1 MKSALLALGLA
12 TAFLASAAHSSPLTA
27 SSGTTHF
34 SSGHST
40 VVQASARKGKS
51 AKHAKTKRHHRAVK
65 KA

>member
-27 SSGTTHF
+27 SSGSTHF
-34 SSGHST
+34 ASASAD
-40 VVQASARKGKS
+40 VQVSARKGKA
-51 AKHAKTKRHHRAVK
+51 AKHAKAKRHHRAVK